1 MKAKHWLYL
10 FPMLLLLLALAG
22 CQSEPTLEERGYTV
36 KVTYDYNG
44 GTADSESRRVLYY
57 KPGQPLLAPGDSVE
71 FKEPTLDRFHS
82 LDGWYLALTDAE
94 GELLRGEDGSILT
107 ADTPFVWED
116 ALATQSCTLVAR
128 WREKPAVELVVP
140 GQQNI
145 LYPVDEGTR
154 VTENMLGAALPDLP
168 DQTFFDYFTD
178 PECTQRAEFPLQM
191 QQGQRVTLYT
201 RWLEGDVLVVREP
214 SDLNSI
220 VLYTGKTVYLDA
232 DLDFGGAALPRIQS
246 FGGQFLGNG
255 HTLRNF
261 SQTVSLTGRNAS
273 YGLFG
278 ELTDGAVIR
287 DVTFED
293 GQIAVEASYSTQSLF
308 HIGFLAGSVRGS
320 VTLEG
325 VAFDGC
331 TLSLSLPT
339 GAVNA
344 GATGQPYEG
353 ILAGVAPDATV
364 TYRGEG
370 SVELTAPAPA
380 ATQSTQKGN
389 KDPK

>member
-201 RWLEGDVLVVREP
+201 RWLEGDVLVVAFFGVVPVFTTYYLQTQLIEPFALILGFACGLAVDTLLVVNNYRDREQDKANGKKTLAVIAGEK
-214 SDLNSI
+214 STEF
-220 VLYTGKTVYLDA
+220 LYLEMGFCA
-232 DLDFGGAALPRIQS
+232 AALCQTLWLVGKEEAALLVLPYFVLHFIAFRRMRRIRR
-246 FGGQFLGNG
+246 GKALNEVLEA
-255 HTLRNF
+255 TARNI
-261 SQTVSLTGRNAS
+261 L
-273 YGLFG
+273 LFG
-278 ELTDGAVIR
+278 VLL
-287 DVTFED
+287 
-293 GQIAVEASYSTQSLF
+293 S
-308 HIGFLAGSVRGS
+308 IGL
-320 VTLEG
+320 
-325 VAFDGC
+325 
-331 TLSLSLPT
+331 
-339 GAVNA
+339 
-344 GATGQPYEG
+344 
-353 ILAGVAPDATV
+353 II
-364 TYRGEG
+364 
-370 SVELTAPAPA
+370 
-380 ATQSTQKGN
+380 
-389 KDPK
+389 